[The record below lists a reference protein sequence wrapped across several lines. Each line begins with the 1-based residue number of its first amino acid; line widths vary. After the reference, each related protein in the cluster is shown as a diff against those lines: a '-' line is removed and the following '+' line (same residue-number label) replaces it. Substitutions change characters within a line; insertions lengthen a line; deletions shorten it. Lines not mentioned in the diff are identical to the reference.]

1 MDLDASNYVN
11 DSSIE
16 MSWAIAA
23 YDHAETHFSLLCV
36 VPDCRQ
42 LRLSSNDDLI
52 YKKFRQAFPDLEI
65 EHLSEEM
72 LKSPEQKELWRPFC
86 MEFEG
91 VIEDFNQGTLLRLDA
106 NKGYDEANTCVVP
119 RIQFLAIEI
128 ARNRQGLNDRVKKT
142 AVGS

>member
-1 MDLDASNYVN
+1 MFLN
-11 DSSIE
+11 
-16 MSWAIAA
+16 
-23 YDHAETHFSLLCV
+23 H
-36 VPDCRQ
+36 
-42 LRLSSNDDLI
+42 RLSIAL
-52 YKKFRQAFPDLEI
+52 RPPVRA
-65 EHLSEEM
+65 SERSSKAKQNARIPSCGCSSMGTLLPHEPRATHISI
-72 LKSPEQKELWRPFC
+72 KPLWRPFC